1 MRENIFINILSGIRK
16 KIRNGKA
23 PYKKAGLS
31 WLDMRMLKN
40 MPENSTN
47 SVKLLGKHISVY
59 GRIGFLDALKEIFFQ
74 EIYKVSLPPEP
85 YVIDCGANIGLSVIY
100 LKTKYPKAKVIAF
113 EPDSRNFSLLKKN
126 IAVFGLTSV
135 DLRNEAVWVE
145 DTQLSFSNEGT
156 MSSKVIETGDYKIK
170 AIRLKNLIKT
180 PVDFLKIDI
189 EGAEYLVL
197 KDIKEELHFVQN
209 MFLEYHGTF
218 EQNHELIE
226 LLNILQATGFSF
238 YIKEATSVY
247 DHPFLYSEVRNRRN
261 YDIQLNIFCFRINK

>member
-100 LKTKYPKAKVIAF
+100 FKTKYPKAKVIAF

-145 DTQLSFSNEGT
+145 DTQLSFYNEGT